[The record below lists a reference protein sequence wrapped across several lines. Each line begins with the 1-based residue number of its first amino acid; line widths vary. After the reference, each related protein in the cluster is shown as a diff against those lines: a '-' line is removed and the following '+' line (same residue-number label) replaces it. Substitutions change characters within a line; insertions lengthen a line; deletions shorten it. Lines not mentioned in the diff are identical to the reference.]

1 MQIAWFK
8 TSALILR
15 TYEFEKYY
23 YKYYPLLLNIVGAG
37 SI

>member
-8 TSALILR
+8 NCALFVR
-15 TYEFEKYY
+15 TYEFYKYY
-23 YKYYPLLLNIVGAG
+23 DKYYPLLLNIVGAG